1 MAVDT
6 VSGWVDDVR
15 FHDLRHTYAVHCAK
29 AGMPLGEL
37 QQRLGHATITMT
49 MRYAVYQ
56 PPVASVHYDR
66 ALTDMGLDDRG
77 ILPPLHQ
84 HPCRRL
90 SPHKL
95 PTVPER
101 QRGDHT

>member
-1 MAVDT
+1 L
-6 VSGWVDDVR
+6 DDVR

-66 ALTDMGLDDRG
+66 ALSDMGLDG
-77 ILPPLHQ
+77 
-84 HPCRRL
+84 L
-90 SPHKL
+90 SVPTLL
-95 PTVPER
+95 PTPPSPDPVSA
-101 QRGDHT
+101 